1 MRVFQIPISTA
12 AVTTATG
19 QTSSFEVSAAVEGT
33 VYITTASVTGTTPSL
48 TVTYQTSPDDG
59 TTWFDIQSSSAITTA
74 SNNVIKMTANVGERA
89 RLSYAISGTT
99 PSFTITT
106 WFEGKRWSD

>member
-1 MRVFQIPISTA
+1 MRVFQIPITS
-12 AVTTATG
+12 AVATTATG
-19 QTSSFEVSAAVEGT
+19 QTSSFEVSAAVEGI
-33 VYITTASVTGTTPSL
+33 VYIKTASVSGTTPSL
-48 TVTYQTSPDDG
+48 TVTFQTSPDDG

-74 SNNVIKMTANVGERA
+74 SNNVIKLTGTVGECA
-89 RLSYAISGTT
+89 RLKYAISGAT